1 MFQKR
6 YYYLVK
12 FQFLGYRFHGWQ
24 KQPNTK
30 TLHLMIDRTLKY
42 VLKDRYFKTLAAS
55 RTCLLYTSDA
65 ADE

>member
-24 KQPNTK
+24 KQPKTK

-42 VLKDRYFKTLAAS
+42 VLKECFEG
-55 RTCLLYTSDA
+55 TCKLVKSPSI
-65 ADE
+65 

>member
-24 KQPNTK
+24 KQPKTK

-42 VLKDRYFKTLAAS
+42 EELSGWLVAVSALIVIVNSLM
-55 RTCLLYTSDA
+55 
-65 ADE
+65 